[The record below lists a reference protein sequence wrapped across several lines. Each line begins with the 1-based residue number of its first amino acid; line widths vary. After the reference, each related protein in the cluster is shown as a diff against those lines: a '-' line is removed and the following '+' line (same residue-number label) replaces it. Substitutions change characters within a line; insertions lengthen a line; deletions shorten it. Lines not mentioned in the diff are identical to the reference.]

1 MAKNNSTVEDNGDS
15 IEIEVPEI
23 EFKRGD
29 PLHSGAIALHTDRT
43 DALNEAMLL
52 LQESKNLLTVML
64 NLDPGTPVA
73 VCETMAKDVHR
84 RVRKALKAL
93 DKQEFADRNVYL
105 ALAETQ
111 RRLKNSEVQY

>member
-1 MAKNNSTVEDNGDS
+1 MAEDNSTPEDNGES

-29 PLHSGAIALHTDRT
+29 PLHRGAMALHMDRT

-52 LQESKNLLTVML
+52 LQESKNLLSVML
-64 NLDPGTPVA
+64 DLDPDTPVA

-93 DKQEFADRNVYL
+93 DKQEFADRDVYL

-111 RRLKNSEVQY
+111 RK

>member
-1 MAKNNSTVEDNGDS
+1 MAEDNSTLEDNSDS

-23 EFKRGD
+23 EFKRRD
-29 PLHSGAIALHTDRT
+29 PLHRGAMALHMDRT

-52 LQESKNLLTVML
+52 LSESKDLLTAF
-64 NLDPGTPVA
+64 LDSDADAPAYRV
-73 VCETMAKDVHR
+73 MAKDTHR

-93 DKQEFADRNVYL
+93 DKQEFADRDVYL

-111 RRLKNSEVQY
+111 RK

>member
-1 MAKNNSTVEDNGDS
+1 MAVSTSTLEDNGDC

-29 PLHSGAIALHTDRT
+29 PLHRGAIALQMDRT

-52 LQESKNLLTVML
+52 LQESKDLLTVML
-64 NLDPGTPVA
+64 DSDPDTPFA
-73 VCETMAKDVHR
+73 ICETMATDVHR

-93 DKQEFADRNVYL
+93 DKQEFADRDVYL

-111 RRLKNSEVQY
+111 RK